1 MPIPLEFFLFR
12 SLLASILAGT
22 LVVIT
27 HRWYW
32 GIASLMLAVAVA
44 TPLLAS
50 VQYAVVGPLSAEW
63 SRYRSFLAGSL
74 LLSVLFGYWLAK
86 SATAAPSVLTASAD

>member
-12 SLLASILAGT
+12 SLLALILAGA

-27 HRWYW
+27 QRWYW

-50 VQYAVVGPLSAEW
+50 VQYAVVGAVSAEW
-63 SRYRSFLAGSL
+63 FEISEFLAGSL

-86 SATAAPSVLTASAD
+86 SATAAPLC